1 MGNTVPAIIDW
12 RCYKPGDLNPHLSS
26 FGSRDILA
34 NTSLASYSSNPM
46 SSIGEAINR
55 AIRPDITRGTKSSS
69 IKAVVLGGYV
79 VEGRE
84 ALSYNMNIESSDQ
97 GALANRV
104 QILYIRVPELANL
117 PDPYCKDNIFTP
129 AQTAVLVE
137 MHPTAVLPNFTS
149 VQPSIVA
156 GSIVE
161 VEFSETYSRGIVT
174 KILEEATSFETV
186 FSEISAK
193 NAFIASGN
201 GTFLEGN
208 KAAKASCPASNFMNE
223 IIRIAEEYDIPVE
236 AIETIRR
243 VESGKD
249 PAAIRFEPHVFKR
262 KRPDLVSETLSGE
275 AGFAIAID
283 DRPVP
288 YTPSQTYCPPARN
301 GLCSPDVSYVASE
314 TNRTAFNRAYK
325 HDKMNAV
332 ISTSFGY
339 FQVVP
344 EIHEVE
350 ALTRKKGEAAAQEF
364 YNLTTRKPEFM
375 SYELLR
381 LWFKRPDKAG
391 AITAAQEGDW
401 YAFSYEY
408 NGPTAAKQGYD
419 QKFEQTYTYLLSQRC
434 FDNVA

>member
-1 MGNTVPAIIDW
+1 MGSPYVLGWP
-12 RCYKPGDLNPHLSS
+12 CYQPGQLNPDLIKPGFSDVLS
-26 FGSRDILA
+26 
-34 NTSLASYSSNPM
+34 NTISSYSSNPM
-46 SSIGEAINR
+46 SSIGEAVNR
-55 AIRPDITRGTKSSS
+55 LIRPDFLRGTNSVS
-69 IKAVVLGGYV
+69 IKAVVLGGYTIK
-79 VEGRE
+79 GRE
-84 ALSYNMNIESSDQ
+84 ARSYNMNIETSDQ

-104 QILYIRVPELANL
+104 QVLYIRVPELTVL
-117 PDPYCKDNIFTP
+117 PDPYCKDNYHAP
-129 AQTAVLVE
+129 TAVDSIVE
-137 MHPTAVLPNFTS
+137 MHPTAVLPNWKS
-149 VQPSIVA
+149 AQPSIMA
-156 GSIVE
+156 GTIVE
-161 VEFSETYSRGIVT
+161 LEFVEGNNRAIV
-174 KILEEATSFETV
+174 KNILEEATSFVTV
-186 FSEISAK
+186 FEEISAK
-193 NAFIASGN
+193 NAFVASGN

-208 KAAKASCPASNFMNE
+208 KAAKRSCPASNFKDE
-223 IIRIAEEYDIPVE
+223 IIRIAKEYDIPVE

-325 HDKMNAV
+325 HDKMSAV

-350 ALTRKKGEAAAQEF
+350 ALTRKTGEAAAEEF
-364 YNLTTRKPEFM
+364 YNLTTKKPEFM

-381 LWFKRPDKAG
+381 LWFARPDKAK
-391 AITAAQEGDW
+391 AIPAAQEGDW
-401 YAFSYEY
+401 YAFSVEY
-408 NGPTAAKQGYD
+408 NGKNAAKQGYD
-419 QKFEQTYTYLLSQRC
+419 QKFEQTYAYLLSQRC
-434 FDNVA
+434 FDDIA